1 MAYFKRGNWG
11 YNPYKKWSGSYN
23 KKRYYRNGVKNTALR
38 SIRAANTQN
47 STINFAFKINYAFTA
62 KYNKTDETGVA
73 AINVYDVLMKSE
85 NFLNMRNMYDQVK
98 VNGVQVRINVTDA
111 ATAISDVNAI
121 KSINVVTAWDK
132 TGLSIEDCELYDTN
146 GDLISLLEYDTAKAV
161 TYQNKIGSR
170 ITGYGS
176 IKKGLLNSYQ
186 KFTRYGSCYPNT
198 NNEKSLY
205 IPTRIFNVFDNGINS
220 QTTKHQIATDY
231 ADGPVNDFLS
241 NPNPVIPF
249 ENVSIP
255 WKPTLLV
262 GVFRTGIDQT
272 SHVVTQYDDCDIVVF
287 NAEFTVPCTFKGLKG
302 DR

>member
-11 YNPYKKWSGSYN
+11 YNPYKKWSGSYS
-23 KKRYYRNGVKNTALR
+23 KKRYYKNGVKSTALR

-47 STINFAFKINYAFTA
+47 STINFAFKVNYAFTA
-62 KYNKTDETGVA
+62 KYVASEEKGVA

-132 TGLSIEDCELYDTN
+132 SGLSVEDCELYDSEDT
-146 GDLISLLEYDTAKAV
+146 LISNLEFDTAKAA
-161 TYQNKIGSR
+161 TYFNKIGSK

-176 IKKGLLNSYQ
+176 VKKGLLNSYQ

-198 NNEKSLY
+198 SNEKGLY
-205 IPTRIFNVFDNGINS
+205 IPTRIFNLFDQQIDTVS
-220 QTTKHQIATDY
+220 TKHYIATDY
-231 ADGPVNDFLS
+231 SGGPVNDFLA

-262 GVFRTGIDQT
+262 GVFKT
-272 SHVVTQYDDCDIVVF
+272 SINQSTNVVTQYADCDSVVF
-287 NAEFTVPCTFKGLKG
+287 NAEFTIPCTFKGLKG
-302 DR
+302 DK